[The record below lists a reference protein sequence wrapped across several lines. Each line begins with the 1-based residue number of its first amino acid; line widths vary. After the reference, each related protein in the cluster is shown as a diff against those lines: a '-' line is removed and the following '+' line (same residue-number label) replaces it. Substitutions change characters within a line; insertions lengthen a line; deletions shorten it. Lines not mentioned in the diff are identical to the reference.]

1 MLTAGPPQQCLCT
14 SQVEEAA
21 LSRAVDAAG
30 RQSGGHWLRKFLLCF
45 ILKHRDRCELGMAV
59 LCIFPA
65 LREQG
70 RLLSEPAGWLG

>member
-1 MLTAGPPQQCLCT
+1 MLTAGPPAVSLHF
-14 SQVEEAA
+14 QVEEAA

-30 RQSGGHWLRKFLLCF
+30 SQSGGHWLLRKFLLCF

-59 LCIFPA
+59 LCVFPA